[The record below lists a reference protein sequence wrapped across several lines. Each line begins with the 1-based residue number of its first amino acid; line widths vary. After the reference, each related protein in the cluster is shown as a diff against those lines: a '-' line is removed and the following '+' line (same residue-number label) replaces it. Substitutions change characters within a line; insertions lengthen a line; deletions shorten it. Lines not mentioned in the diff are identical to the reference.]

1 MNKEDIIYDL
11 KLGDVLVSNEYNFM
25 IITEPNIVGIYK
37 ILNIT
42 TGVSSKASAYL
53 SIDSALDK
61 ILEKFEISAVIKK
74 ETLDELIR
82 RN

>member
-42 TGVSSKASAYL
+42 TGMSSRISYL

-61 ILEKFEISAVIKK
+61 ILEKFKISAVIKK